1 MSAAPHLLIV
11 EDSPA
16 LLEGLVEV
24 LTDEGYL
31 VEMAASGTQA
41 LALCEQHTFDLLMV
55 DVMLGDMTG
64 FDLAHTLRR
73 RHAQTMPIVFITGQQ
88 EKDVLLE
95 ALQLGAA
102 DFVLKPFEIQELLL
116 RVRNALDRVTR
127 QRRANPHTGLPND
140 DASLTHAERVK
151 QSDPTLVTV
160 RVQVEPLADYA
171 QRYGVLARSR
181 LLLRVGQLLAQALD
195 DAGQPTD
202 FLGHADA
209 TTFLIVCAAERLP
222 MITDRVMALFEQQRA
237 TFTTADPD
245 ADLLPLTLQIE
256 PV

>member
-24 LTDEGYL
+24 LTDEGYH
-31 VEMAASGTQA
+31 VAMAASGTQA
-41 LALCEQHTFDLLMV
+41 LNLCEQHAFDLLMV

-64 FDLAHTLRR
+64 FDLAHMLRQR
-73 RHAQTMPIVFITGQQ
+73 RAQTMPIIFITGQQ
-88 EKDVLLE
+88 DKDVLLE

-127 QRRANPHTGLPND
+127 QRLANPHTGLLND
-140 DASLTHAERVK
+140 DASLAQADRAR
-151 QSDPTLVTV
+151 QADPTLVSV

-209 TTFLIVCAAERLP
+209 TSFLIVCAAERLP
-222 MITDRVMALFEQQRA
+222 MITERVMTLFEQRRA
-237 TFTTADPD
+237 TFYAAAPD
-245 ADLLPLTLQIE
+245 NDLHPLVLTFE
-256 PV
+256 TV